1 MRVLHTMSFLIE
13 RMGIQIKNS
22 NQIGSLAQYLPLL
35 WDMEHNMLKAAVVST
50 SIQLVH
56 VRRSRILHSFNV
68 C

>member
-1 MRVLHTMSFLIE
+1 MSFLIE